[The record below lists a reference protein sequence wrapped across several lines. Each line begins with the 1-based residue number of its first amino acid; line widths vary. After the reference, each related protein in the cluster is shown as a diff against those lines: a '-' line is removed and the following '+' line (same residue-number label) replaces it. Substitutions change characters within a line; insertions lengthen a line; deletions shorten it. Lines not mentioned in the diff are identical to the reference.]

1 MEEKKK
7 VNEIVS
13 NYDEKEILEALFIKT
28 GCSIDRLNEVVDE
41 YCMEDYKKV
50 DDKTYHTP
58 NGIIKKLDT
67 FKGKKALVGDYMASS
82 FYITEMV
89 LDSLGI
95 EIVNAKSSNEMLKR
109 IKNGEQYDVIFTNNI
124 YGDGTGP
131 DLLKKLKVL
140 DGFTIPVIIHTISD
154 EPKEK
159 FLELGFDGY
168 LRKQIRQDETIDLLN
183 KIFQQK

>member
-1 MEEKKK
+1 MSTVWK
-7 VNEIVS
+7 
-13 NYDEKEILEALFIKT
+13 
-28 GCSIDRLNEVVDE
+28 
-41 YCMEDYKKV
+41 
-50 DDKTYHTP
+50 
-58 NGIIKKLDT
+58 IIKKLDT

-82 FYITEMV
+82 FYITEMA

-95 EIVNAKSSNEMLKR
+95 EIVNAKSSKEVLER

-168 LRKQIRQDETIDLLN
+168 LRRPIRQEEAIDLLN

>member
-1 MEEKKK
+1 MM
-7 VNEIVS
+7 
-13 NYDEKEILEALFIKT
+13 L
-28 GCSIDRLNEVVDE
+28 
-41 YCMEDYKKV
+41 
-50 DDKTYHTP
+50 
-58 NGIIKKLDT
+58 
-67 FKGKKALVGDYMASS
+67 
-82 FYITEMV
+82 V

-95 EIVNAKSSNEMLKR
+95 EIVNAKSSKEVLER

-168 LRKQIRQDETIDLLN
+168 LRKPIRQEEAIDLLN

>member
-28 GCSIDRLNEVVDE
+28 GCSLDRLNEVVDE
-41 YCMEDYKKV
+41 YCNEDFKKV
-50 DDKTYHTP
+50 DEKTYHTP
-58 NGIIKKLDT
+58 TGIIKKLDT
-67 FKGKKALVGDYMASS
+67 FEGKKALVGDYMHSS
-82 FYITEMV
+82 FFNTEMV

-95 EIVNAKSSNEMLKR
+95 EIVNAKSSKEVLER
-109 IKNGEQYDVIFTNNI
+109 IKNGEQYDVIFSNNI

-131 DLLKKLKVL
+131 DLLKKLKEI
-140 DGFTIPVIIHTISD
+140 DNFDTPVIIHTISD
-154 EPKEK
+154 ESKEK
-159 FLELGFDGY
+159 FLAIGFDGH
-168 LRKQIRQDETIDLLN
+168 LRKPIRQDETIDLLN